1 MENRVTE
8 TENKI
13 DFFVKTSLPPV
24 HGVLFEG
31 QIFDAY
37 NLVAN
42 IFRSAKH
49 SIVVIDN
56 YIDDNTLTHLAK
68 KNKGVKVL
76 LLTKNISKQ
85 LSLDVKKADS
95 QYGDFEVKQFSKS
108 HDRFI
113 IIDGGTEIYHI
124 GASLKDLGKKW
135 FAFSKMD
142 KASVDGIITAI
153 LGLI

>member
-1 MENRVTE
+1 
-8 TENKI
+8 
-13 DFFVKTSLPPV
+13 
-24 HGVLFEG
+24 VLFEG

-76 LLTKNISKQ
+76 LLTKNICKQ
-85 LSLDVKKADS
+85 LNLDVKKADS

-113 IIDGGTEIYHI
+113 IIDGGKEIYHI

-135 FAFSKMD
+135 FAFQKMNKD
-142 KASVDGIITAI
+142 SVANIMSEVS
-153 LGLI
+153 GLI